1 VKEDVDGVFV
11 VPIPT
16 VDLIE
21 TAYLSLFSMERDEL
35 AKKRQELLLRK
46 VGDWK
51 QTLKG
56 KKDKR

>member
-1 VKEDVDGVFV
+1 VKEDVDGAFV

-21 TAYLSLFSMERDEL
+21 TAYLPLFSMERDEL

-46 VGDWK
+46 VGDWN